1 MQFNQWRVSTKLWC
15 TLGGLLK
22 VSDMIGEISA
32 SAMEQHDGI
41 SQVNQAVTN
50 LDQMTQQNAA
60 LVEESTAAAVSL
72 SDQAQRLTG
81 MVSVFKVQAADRA
94 PALTV

>member
-1 MQFNQWRVSTKLWC
+1 MEEIVSSV
-15 TLGGLLK
+15 GK

-32 SAMEQHDGI
+32 SATEQHDGI

-81 MVSVFKVQAADRA
+81 MVAVFKVQSA
-94 PALTV
+94 ALTERRR

>member
-1 MQFNQWRVSTKLWC
+1 
-15 TLGGLLK
+15 
-22 VSDMIGEISA
+22 
-32 SAMEQHDGI
+32 MEQHDGI

-50 LDQMTQQNAA
+50 LEQMTQQNAA

-81 MVSVFKVQAADRA
+81 MVAVFKVQAADRA
-94 PALTV
+94 PALTA

>member
-1 MQFNQWRVSTKLWC
+1 
-15 TLGGLLK
+15 
-22 VSDMIGEISA
+22 
-32 SAMEQHDGI
+32 MEQHDGI

-81 MVSVFKVQAADRA
+81 MVSVFKVQAADKA
-94 PALTV
+94 PALAA

>member
-1 MQFNQWRVSTKLWC
+1 
-15 TLGGLLK
+15 
-22 VSDMIGEISA
+22 
-32 SAMEQHDGI
+32 MEQHDGI

-81 MVSVFKVQAADRA
+81 MVAVFKVHTADRA
-94 PALTV
+94 PALTA